1 MRIASTAAT
10 LLCAL
15 GLAAGSA
22 AAQNAPS
29 MSGMQPG
36 ARGVDPLPPLTLA
49 TGDTPQQMF
58 TPAKIAAVASV
69 SNINEIDPSRVA
81 LTNSQNPQIQAYAR
95 DMVLE
100 HTQLEQQLRTMLNSK
115 KMLAQDNALSLQLKR
130 NAPPTLDSLRAKQG
144 MMFDVAYVNQ
154 QIESH
159 DVTLKTLD
167 TSLIPLAT
175 DPDMKNM
182 LQNQVRPA
190 VVRHLARIK
199 QIQMSMLAPS
209 RTSSR

>member
-1 MRIASTAAT
+1 MRIANTAAT
-10 LLCAL
+10 LACAL

-22 AAQNAPS
+22 AAQNTPAATGAP
-29 MSGMQPG
+29 
-36 ARGVDPLPPLTLA
+36 RGVDPLPPLTLVK
-49 TGDTPQQMF
+49 GDTPEQMF

-95 DMVLE
+95 DMILE
-100 HTQLEQQLRTMLNSK
+100 HTQFEQQLRSMLNSK
-115 KMLAQDNALSLQLKR
+115 KMLAEDNALSLQLKR

-199 QIQMSMLAPS
+199 QIQQSMLAPS

>member
-1 MRIASTAAT
+1 MRIASTVAP
-10 LLCAL
+10 LVCAL
-15 GLAAGSA
+15 GLAAGAA
-22 AAQNAPS
+22 AAQNSPAAAS
-29 MSGMQPG
+29 S
-36 ARGVDPLPPLTLA
+36 ASHGVDPFPPLTVA
-49 TGDTPQQMF
+49 PGGDTPAKMF

-95 DMVLE
+95 DMVTE
-100 HTQLEQQLRTMLNSK
+100 HSQFETALRTMLQQK
-115 KMLAQDNALSLQLKR
+115 KMLVQDNALSYQLKQ
-130 NAPPTLDSLRAKQG
+130 NARPTLDSLRSKQG

-159 DVTLKTLD
+159 DLTLKTLD
-167 TSLIPLAT
+167 TSLIPNAT

-190 VVRHLARIK
+190 VVHHLERIK
-199 QIQMSMLAPS
+199 QIQQSMLAPS
-209 RTSSR
+209 RAS

>member
-10 LLCAL
+10 LVCAL
-15 GLAAGSA
+15 GLAAGAA
-22 AAQNAPS
+22 AAQNAAPTS
-29 MSGMQPG
+29 SP
-36 ARGVDPLPPLTLA
+36 ARGVDPFPPLTVA
-49 TGDTPQQMF
+49 PGGDTPAKMF
-58 TPAKIAAVASV
+58 TPAKIASVASV

-95 DMVLE
+95 DMVTE
-100 HTQLEQQLRTMLNSK
+100 HSQFETALRTMLQQK
-115 KMLAQDNALSLQLKR
+115 KMLVQDNALSYQLKQ
-130 NAPPTLDSLRAKQG
+130 NARPTLDSLRSKQG

-159 DVTLKTLD
+159 DLTLKTLD
-167 TSLIPLAT
+167 TSLIPNAT

-190 VVRHLARIK
+190 VVRHLERIK
-199 QIQMSMLAPS
+199 QIQQSMLALS
-209 RTSSR
+209 RAS

>member
-1 MRIASTAAT
+1 MRIANTAAT

-15 GLAAGSA
+15 GLAAGTA
-22 AAQNAPS
+22 AAQNSTSSSRPA
-29 MSGMQPG
+29 
-36 ARGVDPLPPLTLA
+36 ARGVDPFPPLTLA
-49 TGDTPQQMF
+49 QGDSPEQMF
-58 TPAKIAAVASV
+58 TPAKIAAVASQ

-95 DMVLE
+95 DMILE
-100 HTQLEQQLRTMLNSK
+100 HSQFETALRSMLNSK

-130 NAPPTLDSLRAKQG
+130 NAQPTLDSLRSKQG
-144 MMFDVAYVNQ
+144 MMFDVAYVDQ
-154 QIESH
+154 QIASH
-159 DVTLKTLD
+159 DMTLKTLD

-199 QIQMSMLAPS
+199 QIQQSMLAPS
-209 RTSSR
+209 RAS